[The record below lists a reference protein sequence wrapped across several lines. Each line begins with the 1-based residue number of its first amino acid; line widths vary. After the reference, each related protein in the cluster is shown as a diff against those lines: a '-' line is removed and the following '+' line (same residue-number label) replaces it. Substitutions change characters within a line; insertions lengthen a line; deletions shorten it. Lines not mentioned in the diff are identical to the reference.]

1 MTVSSLRPGAA
12 MYTAAGWPRC
22 AQLKA
27 DALDPHRYLKAM
39 GRRPDDHTDR
49 RTYGQTVRWPDVQTA
64 RRQDGL
70 TRSKAPHLCPR
81 RTKTIQD
88 DLILETAV
96 QHALKLYETI

>member
-27 DALDPHRYLKAM
+27 NALDPRRYLKAM

-49 RTYGQTVRWPDVQTA
+49 RTYGQTDRWPDVQTA

-70 TRSKAPHLCPR
+70 RMSKTAY
-81 RTKTIQD
+81 D
-88 DLILETAV
+88 DLKRSDTV
-96 QHALKLYETI
+96 